1 MCGHAQRTQS
11 HKQSLC
17 ATVTVT
23 HAKHTHERKKEKR
36 EAPTVTGIR
45 MGASVGPYLERVN
58 ELPERF
64 EFAEVAIGEGE
75 RPLGELDTDGIEDTL
90 EENGLG
96 ATVHLPYRQPLA
108 TPVEGI
114 DTATVEYLGEV
125 LSVASGFGATTAVAH
140 PSARGSGHDHLAD
153 RIETLC
159 ERAKSHGITVCFE
172 TVGYAGGVS
181 LDRIGELAADADA
194 AVCLDVGY
202 AYLEA
207 GTKGTRGFLGSYGD
221 TVEHL
226 HVHGA
231 RHRGDTHIPVGSGDV
246 DYEALGPE
254 ISDADPDTATV
265 EVFTDQA
272 GYLRESADRF
282 EASVRD
288 A

>member
-1 MCGHAQRTQS
+1 MTEIQ
-11 HKQSLC
+11 
-17 ATVTVT
+17 V
-23 HAKHTHERKKEKR
+23 
-36 EAPTVTGIR
+36 
-45 MGASVGPYLERVN
+45 GASVGPYIDRLDA
-58 ELPERF
+58 LPERF

-75 RPLGELDTDGIEDTL
+75 RPLGALEAGRVRDTL
-90 EENGLG
+90 TENGLG
-96 ATVHLPYRQPLA
+96 ATVHLPYRQTLA
-108 TPVEGI
+108 TPVEDI
-114 DTATVEYLGEV
+114 DAATMEYLGEV

-140 PSARGSGHDHLAD
+140 PSARGSGHDHLTE
-153 RIETLC
+153 RMEGLC
-159 ERAKSHGITVCFE
+159 ETAESHGITVCFE

-181 LDRIGELAADADA
+181 LDRIGELAVDAGA

-207 GTKGTRGFLGSYGD
+207 GTKGTREFLESYGD

-265 EVFTDQA
+265 EVFTDQP

-282 EASVRD
+282 EAAVGGD